1 MQRKT
6 SRIMHVTLLSAVAVI
21 AICPDIFGLDA
32 GNTDYGGTI
41 LKTEGEKLKTL
52 VKPILGIGGIAGLVM
67 GGLQAFKQSAIA
79 PLLTWFGIGAGGLAG
94 YGLLGSSM
102 FSALIPF

>member
-1 MQRKT
+1 MQKKT
-6 SRIMHVTLLSAVAVI
+6 SRILHITLLSAVVMIVI
-21 AICPDIFGLDA
+21 SPDVLGLDG
-32 GNTDYGGTI
+32 GNADYGGAI
-41 LKTEGEKLKTL
+41 LKAEGDKLKTL
-52 VKPILGIGGIAGLVM
+52 VKPALGIGGIAGLVM
-67 GGLQAFKQSAIA
+67 GGIQAFKQSAVG

>member
-1 MQRKT
+1 MQRKI
-6 SRIMHVTLLSAVAVI
+6 SRIMYVTLLSAAAVI
-21 AICPDIFGLDA
+21 TICPEVFGLDSGDA
-32 GNTDYGGTI
+32 TYGGAI
-41 LKTEGEKLKTL
+41 LKQEGDKLKTL